1 MQDIVIF
8 GSGGLAREVAFLIEQ
23 INNAAPQW
31 NILGFIEP
39 DRERV
44 GQEIGKYRV
53 YCTDEELVDK
63 TVAAAIGVGKPA
75 VIHKIQDRDTLR
87 RTRKRQFSEPDSP
100 ERHTRRAASQAGPRE
115 YSLCGEYLHH

>member
-1 MQDIVIF
+1 MQDIVIL

-39 DRERV
+39 DQERV
-44 GQEIGKYRV
+44 GQEVGKYRV

-75 VIHKIQDRDTLR
+75 VIHKIATRFAESANVSFPNLIHPNVIRDEPR
-87 RTRKRQFSEPDSP
+87 VTRSVHSISS
-100 ERHTRRAASQAGPRE
+100 T
-115 YSLCGEYLHH
+115 